1 MGANSIQKV
10 PVVADHHR
18 TSRKAFNP
26 FLERTQGVH
35 VDVVG
40 GLVKQQDI
48 GLRLQRH
55 GQVKTVAL
63 STGKHPTFLLLVR
76 AVEIELADVSTA
88 VEQLTSDFHLLI
100 ASRHDLPYGFVG
112 VDVRVALVHVANFDR
127 FPHVDASSIGVFL
140 AHDHAEQGGFAR
152 TVGPDDAHNA
162 RWGQLEG
169 EVLHQEFVAKPFGQS
184 RGFNH
189 LVPQT
194 RSIRNRDVQA
204 GVLLFRALGKH
215 ALVVVDPRFVLGA
228 STFGTLADP
237 IQLSVEL
244 FATLALLFFFLG
256 QTLALLFQPRG
267 VVPFVRDALTPV
279 ELEDPTGDIVEEV
292 AVVRDAQHRALVLLE
307 VLLQPVD
314 GLGIEVVG
322 RLVQKKH
329 IRLLQQ
335 QSAQRHPAAFPPAQL
350 SDFLVVRRTTKGV
363 HGDAQLGVKLP
374 GIQGINAVL
383 NRGLAVHQLLHLV
396 GIVEDFLVHEFHVDL
411 LVLFQH
417 IDDLLGPLFHHLAD
431 GFGLVEFRL
440 LRQVSHSVA
449 VGPHNLALECFIQSG
464 DDFHDGGLSCAV
476 VADDANLGPVEK
488 REVDVLENV
497 FAGGGR
503 LVDLHHAEDDFLV
516 VRHED
521 GDSVEMDGPNSPER
535 S

>member
-1 MGANSIQKV
+1 M
-10 PVVADHHR
+10 
-18 TSRKAFNP
+18 
-26 FLERTQGVH
+26 
-35 VDVVG
+35 
-40 GLVKQQDI
+40 
-48 GLRLQRH
+48 
-55 GQVKTVAL
+55 
-63 STGKHPTFLLLVR
+63 
-76 AVEIELADVSTA
+76 
-88 VEQLTSDFHLLI
+88 
-100 ASRHDLPYGFVG
+100 
-112 VDVRVALVHVANFDR
+112 
-127 FPHVDASSIGVFL
+127 
-140 AHDHAEQGGFAR
+140 
-152 TVGPDDAHNA
+152 
-162 RWGQLEG
+162 
-169 EVLHQEFVAKPFGQS
+169 
-184 RGFNH
+184 
-189 LVPQT
+189 
-194 RSIRNRDVQA
+194 
-204 GVLLFRALGKH
+204 
-215 ALVVVDPRFVLGA
+215 
-228 STFGTLADP
+228 ADP

-244 FATLALLFFFLG
+244 FAALALLFFFLG

-314 GLGIEVVG
+314 GFGIEVVG

-335 QSAQRHPAAFPPAQL
+335 QSAQRHPAAFSSAQL

-431 GFGLVEFRL
+431 SFGLVEFGL
-440 LRQVSHSVA
+440 LRQVPHSVA
-449 VGPHNLALECFIQSG
+449 VGPHNLALECFIQSS

-488 REVDVLENV
+488 
-497 FAGGGR
+497 
-503 LVDLHHAEDDFLV
+503 
-516 VRHED
+516 
-521 GDSVEMDGPNSPER
+521 
-535 S
+535 